1 MRSVFAGMGRLTVRL
16 SSVAVLAGWV
26 AAAAGVAAAWL
37 QAGCGKAP
45 ESNVIVGAGHVEATD
60 VHIAAKVAGRL
71 LKFALQEGDAVKLGQ
86 VLAEL
91 DTIDNLLALRQAR
104 ADRDQ
109 AAAQLDLRLAGS
121 RPEDVAEAA
130 TQVAGARA
138 DLEGAQKD
146 LDRMQALLDRGS
158 GTAKSRDDART
169 RRDMTAA
176 RLRGAQDALARTRH
190 GSRPQEIAEARARLA
205 AMEAHAATLE
215 QQIKDATVT
224 SPLNGVVTEKVAQ
237 QGELLQPGSP
247 LCVITDLANAWLTVY
262 VAEPDLGRIR
272 LGQPGE
278 VVTDD
283 GQRRGGHIT
292 YISPEAEFT
301 PKNVQ
306 TRDERVKLVFKV
318 KVGLDNRD
326 GLFKPGMPA
335 TARFQAPAAA
345 GAPEPLPANAGAP
358 QSSPA
363 AAGAPP
369 ARSPAAPPGGAP

>member
-1 MRSVFAGMGRLTVRL
+1 M
-16 SSVAVLAGWV
+16 
-26 AAAAGVAAAWL
+26 AAAGVAAAAASGL
-37 QAGCGKAP
+37 LLVGCGKAP

-71 LKFALQEGDAVKLGQ
+71 LKFPLQEGDTVKLGQ

-91 DTIDNLLALRQAR
+91 DTTDNLLALRQAHG
-104 ADRDQ
+104 DRDE
-109 AAAQLDLRLAGS
+109 AAAELDLRLAGS
-121 RPEDVAEAA
+121 RPEDIAEAA
-130 TQVAGARA
+130 SQVASASA
-138 DLEGAQKD
+138 DLDGAQKD

-169 RRDMTAA
+169 RRDMAAA
-176 RLRGAQDALARTRH
+176 RLRGTRDALARSRH
-190 GSRPQEIAEARARLA
+190 GSRPQEIAQARARLA
-205 AMEAHAATLE
+205 AMDAHAATLE
-215 QQIKDATVT
+215 QQIRDATVT
-224 SPLNGVVTEKVAQ
+224 SPLTGVVTEKVAQ

-262 VAEPDLGRIR
+262 VAETDLARIR
-272 LGQPGE
+272 IAQPAE

-335 TARFQAPAAA
+335 TARFQARAGGPEGHPAKA
-345 GAPEPLPANAGAP
+345 GVLGG
-358 QSSPA
+358 SPA
-363 AAGAPP
+363 K
-369 ARSPAAPPGGAP
+369 ARGTA